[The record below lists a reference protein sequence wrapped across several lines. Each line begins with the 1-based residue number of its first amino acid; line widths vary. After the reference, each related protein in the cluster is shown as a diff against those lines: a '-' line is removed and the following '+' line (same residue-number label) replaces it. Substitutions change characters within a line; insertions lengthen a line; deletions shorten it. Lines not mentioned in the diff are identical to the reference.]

1 MSHQQ
6 SNSVIALVGRH
17 SILFL
22 INIYSLAPD
31 NACTHLTFLLK
42 DLGTKLT
49 CIPLL
54 NVRGCVPGPQTLHG
68 QKGQGST
75 LCACWGG
82 DNLNQFL
89 GERVKCLLN
98 TGFKI

>member
-31 NACTHLTFLLK
+31 NACTHFTFLLK

-54 NVRGCVPGPQTLHG
+54 NVRGCVPGPQTLPCTVRKVRGPHYVRV
-68 QKGQGST
+68 
-75 LCACWGG
+75 GG
-82 DNLNQFL
+82 
-89 GERVKCLLN
+89 VI
-98 TGFKI
+98 T